1 MFEPEN
7 LPPPDENGLFL
18 HPDIPDTEE
27 GESLRARCAALGF
40 DCSFVSLDDDA
51 PRAFVD
57 AYFEE
62 GLPDVP
68 ARWNPT
74 PSSMSPNVIICASH
88 PAQCQPPAAAAPL
101 RRRS

>member
-27 GESLRARCAALGF
+27 GESLSARCAALGF

-51 PRAFVD
+51 PRALVD

-74 PSSMSPNVIICASH
+74 P
-88 PAQCQPPAAAAPL
+88 PAGEGWLLVAKFDHENGPYAMFV
-101 RRRS
+101 RRRQ